1 MKLVSV
7 GECTRD
13 CYLDLGVE
21 FVGGISLNFAVNA
34 RRSGASQVALVS
46 CTGTDGAARAIR
58 DKVAREGV
66 DATHLSVMH
75 GSTASQEVLLSHLG
89 ERVFPSGGYQAGVLA
104 DYSLD
109 ASDLSLDASDL
120 DFIRTFDVV
129 AAPYFRQVE
138 HLFQPA
144 MQAAAGAMRVADLL
158 EGEDLGHDLAGIDVI
173 LDTIDLVFI
182 GGDEATAELLLPR
195 SAQTRTLIV
204 VTHGALGSSAL
215 CNGRRYVEP
224 AVEVPHD
231 QRIDTTG
238 CGDAFQ
244 AAFTVE
250 YFERGAIP
258 DALRAGAL
266 RASRVIRHLG
276 ATGV

>member
-21 FVGGISLNFAVNA
+21 SVGGISLNFAVNA

-46 CTGTDGAARAIR
+46 CTGTDGAASAIR

-66 DATHLSVMH
+66 DATHLGAMH
-75 GSTASQEVLLSHLG
+75 GATASQDVRLSGDG
-89 ERVFPSGGYQAGVLA
+89 ERGFPIGGYRAGVLA
-104 DYSLD
+104 DYR
-109 ASDLSLDASDL
+109 LDASDL

-129 AAPYFRQVE
+129 AAPYFRQIE
-138 HLFQPA
+138 HLFQSA

-158 EGEDLGHDLAGIDVI
+158 DGEDLGRDLAGIDVM

-182 GGDEATAELLLPR
+182 SGDEATAELLLPR
-195 SAQTRTLIV
+195 SAHTRTLIV

-224 AVEVPHD
+224 AVEVPHQ
-231 QRIDTTG
+231 QRVDTTG

-258 DALRAGAL
+258 DALRSGAL
-266 RASRVIRHLG
+266 RASQVIRHLG